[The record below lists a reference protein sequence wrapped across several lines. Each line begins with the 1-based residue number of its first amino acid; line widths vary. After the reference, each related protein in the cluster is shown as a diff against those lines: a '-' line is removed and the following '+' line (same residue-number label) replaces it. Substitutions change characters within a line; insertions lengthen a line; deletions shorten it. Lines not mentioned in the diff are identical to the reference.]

1 MTTAKAFAP
10 AKINLALHVT
20 GQRPDGY
27 HLLDSLVVFADI
39 GDSLTVRVA
48 DEPALTVDGPMAA
61 GVPRDGRNLVMRA
74 ADLMGV
80 TASIHLEKHLPN
92 AAGLGGGSSDAA
104 AALRALHDLTG
115 QPLPDI
121 TALTGLGADVPVC
134 VQPNTARMRGVGEE
148 VTPVP
153 GLPALH
159 AVLINPGLPV
169 MTQLVFANLSKRD
182 NPPMPD
188 ALPDFASEAQFIAWL
203 SEMRNDLQG
212 PAMAA
217 HPLIAQVF
225 DKLKV
230 TPGCLLARMSGS
242 GATCFGL
249 YGDAETA
256 ASAAGRLRQA
266 NAGWWVVATR
276 LNAVN

>member
-1 MTTAKAFAP
+1 MTKVKAFAP

-39 GDSLTVRVA
+39 GDRLTVRLA
-48 DEPALTVDGPMAA
+48 DEPALTVEGPMAA
-61 GVPRDGRNLVMRA
+61 GVPDDGQNLVMKA

-80 TASIHLEKHLPN
+80 SAAIRLEKHLPN

-104 AALRALHDLTG
+104 AAARALHDLTG
-115 QPLPDI
+115 QSLPDI
-121 TALTGLGADVPVC
+121 AALTGLGADVPVC
-134 VQPNTARMRGVGEE
+134 MQPNAARMRGVGEDII
-148 VTPVP
+148 PVQ

-159 AVLINPGLPV
+159 AVLVNPGLPV
-169 MTQLVFANLSKRD
+169 MTQQVFANLTKRD

-188 ALPDFASEAQFIAWL
+188 VLPEFASDARFINWL
-203 SEMRNDLQG
+203 AGMRNDLQG

-242 GATCFGL
+242 GGTCFGL

>member
-1 MTTAKAFAP
+1 MTTAKAVAP

-39 GDSLTVRVA
+39 GDRLRVRVA
-48 DEPALTVDGPMAA
+48 DEPALKVDGPMAA
-61 GVPRDGRNLVMRA
+61 GVPVDGQNLVMKA

-80 TASIHLEKHLPN
+80 SAAIHLEKRLPN

-104 AALRALHDLTG
+104 AVLRGLHDITG
-115 QPLPDI
+115 KPFPDT
-121 TALTGLGADVPVC
+121 TALSRLGADVPAC
-134 VQPNTARMRGVGEE
+134 MQPHAARMRGVGEDIS
-148 VTPVP
+148 PVP

-159 AVLINPGLPV
+159 AVLVNPGLPV
-169 MTQLVFANLSKRD
+169 MTQEVFANLTKRD

-188 ALPDFASEAQFIAWL
+188 VLPDFASDTQFIEWL
-203 SEMRNDLQG
+203 AGMRNDLEA

-242 GATCFGL
+242 GGTCFGL

-256 ASAAGRLRQA
+256 ASAAGRLKQA
-266 NAGWWVVATR
+266 NSGWWVVVTR
-276 LNAVN
+276 LNAAN

>member
-39 GDSLTVRVA
+39 GDRLTVRLA
-48 DEPALTVDGPMAA
+48 DEPALHVDGPLAA
-61 GVPRDGRNLVMRA
+61 GVPGDGRNLVMKA

-80 TASIHLEKHLPN
+80 RAAIHLEKRLPN

-104 AALRALHDLTG
+104 ATLRALSDLTG
-115 QPLPDI
+115 QPLPDT
-121 TALTGLGADVPVC
+121 TALLGLGADVPVC
-134 VQPNTARMRGVGEE
+134 LQPNAARMRDVGAD

-159 AVLINPGLPV
+159 AVLVNPGLPV
-169 MTQLVFANLSKRD
+169 MTQEVFANLTKRD

-188 ALPDFASEAQFIAWL
+188 VLPDFASDTQFIEWL
-203 SEMRNDLQG
+203 AGMRNDLEA

-217 HPLIAQVF
+217 QPMIAQVL
-225 DKLKV
+225 DKL
-230 TPGCLLARMSGS
+230 
-242 GATCFGL
+242 
-249 YGDAETA
+249 
-256 ASAAGRLRQA
+256 
-266 NAGWWVVATR
+266 
-276 LNAVN
+276 